1 MRDTIR
7 LFDLR
12 LEDSLKKRPDPF
24 DFSGEGYSPPP
35 KNVSHCAEM
44 NGCSTYLLMVKP
56 VLHY

>member
-35 KNVSHCAEM
+35 KNVSQSCAEM
-44 NGCSTYLLMVKP
+44 NGCSPTY
-56 VLHY
+56 